1 MKPPTDIIP
10 RSAYIDSVRPFIGK
24 NIIKVI
30 VGQRRVGKSYLLFQL
45 MNELYGSDANIIYL
59 NLEDYTFCTMR
70 TAGQLNSYLQ
80 SQFHERKSNFV
91 FIDEI
96 QFVKG

>member
-30 VGQRRVGKSYLLFQL
+30 LVL
-45 MNELYGSDANIIYL
+45 MVMMSSL
-59 NLEDYTFCTMR
+59 
-70 TAGQLNSYLQ
+70 
-80 SQFHERKSNFV
+80 
-91 FIDEI
+91 
-96 QFVKG
+96 